1 MNFSNLTTSCH
12 ILLAWLVVSAVYAA
26 NHDHCVWRR
35 AYIHLTTKQP
45 VMTCAKAIFNAQN
58 NGFEGVV
65 SFDVLLGRM
74 QSMVKEWQ
82 RKTGGYVFL
91 VDMNNNFLT
100 FPNEA
105 QVKQVTAT
113 NPQGEMMDVNSFAK
127 KNPDF
132 APIAKSLDNIND
144 NIIKQAQKLMAV
156 KINVSHKKTAQSHD
170 LGGFLS
176 GF

>member
-12 ILLAWLVVSAVYAA
+12 TLLAWLVVSAVHA

-45 VMTCAKAIFNAQN
+45 VMI
-58 NGFEGVV
+58 
-65 SFDVLLGRM
+65 D
-74 QSMVKEWQ
+74 
-82 RKTGGYVFL
+82 
-91 VDMNNNFLT
+91 D
-100 FPNEA
+100 
-105 QVKQVTAT
+105 
-113 NPQGEMMDVNSFAK
+113 NSFAK

-144 NIIKQAQKLMAV
+144 NLIKQAQKLMAV
-156 KINVSHKKTAQSHD
+156 KINASHKKTAQSHD

>member
-45 VMTCAKAIFNAQN
+45 VMI
-58 NGFEGVV
+58 
-65 SFDVLLGRM
+65 D
-74 QSMVKEWQ
+74 
-82 RKTGGYVFL
+82 
-91 VDMNNNFLT
+91 D
-100 FPNEA
+100 
-105 QVKQVTAT
+105 
-113 NPQGEMMDVNSFAK
+113 NSFAK

-156 KINVSHKKTAQSHD
+156 KINVSHKKTAQRHD